1 MQRAIDL
8 SWMKSLSLPSGP
20 ATLNERLALAL
31 ASSNQIAFDWHIAAD
46 LLHFNGRLEN
56 GLTGTSLD
64 VSRVY
69 KSSELHSLLHEDDK
83 PHFRA
88 RLLDALKANGQTEG
102 TLYQVEI
109 RVKDMQC
116 GWRWICIAGKIVERD
131 ECGRATRMVGTVS
144 DIDGRKQREHDLS
157 AREKIKSAILTAAID
172 CIVTINDRGE
182 IISFNGAAEQAFG
195 RREQDVAGTRLHDL
209 LILSG
214 LEQGK
219 AGASAFDAEL
229 PLNQRIELSAIRSDG
244 SSFPIELAIVELP
257 VQEHRVRAVFIRDI
271 SERKR
276 VEELQLG
283 QSHIL
288 NMVASGT
295 PLPDILSEIKNFSE
309 TLSNGGT
316 CSILLL
322 NVIPVSANAMQAREA
337 EHHLQLPVS
346 PACLSRPI
354 LGKDGVQLG
363 TFLLHVASSEPRW
376 EQLADTSAY
385 LAGLAIQSRLSE
397 ERIRYLAHYD
407 GLTGLPNRFLFKEY
421 FDLALKSAKRHG
433 KKFAVCFVD
442 LDKFKEVNDTLGH
455 DAGDEVLRVIAR
467 RLRGALRHTD
477 KMARMGGDEFYILI
491 EDLNDGFHAAE
502 VAGKLLE
509 QASRP
514 VRIREAQC
522 RLGASIGISIYPDD
536 GTDEQTLLR
545 QADCAMYKAK
555 KSGKNAYR
563 FFSTEADRSRM
574 KASLATRNVLL
585 AAGLRCSAFHDKD
598 LALRG

>member
-1 MQRAIDL
+1 
-8 SWMKSLSLPSGP
+8 
-20 ATLNERLALAL
+20 
-31 ASSNQIAFDWHIAAD
+31 
-46 LLHFNGRLEN
+46 
-56 GLTGTSLD
+56 
-64 VSRVY
+64 
-69 KSSELHSLLHEDDK
+69 
-83 PHFRA
+83 
-88 RLLDALKANGQTEG
+88 
-102 TLYQVEI
+102 
-109 RVKDMQC
+109 
-116 GWRWICIAGKIVERD
+116 
-131 ECGRATRMVGTVS
+131 
-144 DIDGRKQREHDLS
+144 
-157 AREKIKSAILTAAID
+157 
-172 CIVTINDRGE
+172 
-182 IISFNGAAEQAFG
+182 
-195 RREQDVAGTRLHDL
+195 
-209 LILSG
+209 
-214 LEQGK
+214 
-219 AGASAFDAEL
+219 
-229 PLNQRIELSAIRSDG
+229 
-244 SSFPIELAIVELP
+244 
-257 VQEHRVRAVFIRDI
+257 
-271 SERKR
+271 
-276 VEELQLG
+276 
-283 QSHIL
+283 
-288 NMVASGT
+288 
-295 PLPDILSEIKNFSE
+295 
-309 TLSNGGT
+309 
-316 CSILLL
+316 
-322 NVIPVSANAMQAREA
+322 VIPVSANAMQAREA

-514 VRIREAQC
+514 VQIGEAQC

-555 KSGKNAYR
+555 ESGKNTYR
-563 FFSTEADRSRM
+563 FFSAEADRSRL
-574 KASLATRNVLL
+574 KSSLAARNVLL
-585 AAGLRCSAFHDKD
+585 AAGLRCTSFRDQEF
-598 LALRG
+598 ALRG